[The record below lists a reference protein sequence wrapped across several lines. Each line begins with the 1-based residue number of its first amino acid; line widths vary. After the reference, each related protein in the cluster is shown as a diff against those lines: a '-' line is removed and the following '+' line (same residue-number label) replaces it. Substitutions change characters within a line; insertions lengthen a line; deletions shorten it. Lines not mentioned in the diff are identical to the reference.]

1 MLRTIFLL
9 FTLLTLGSGSMYS
22 QNAADKGKDDLING
36 VTLCMHSFDYSFDY
50 GYMVSEISDLGA
62 EWIQVNIKFYQEN
75 IYSSRIVSDNG
86 YDAYWNQFEQIL
98 IKAKEEGLKVTILP
112 IILLSN
118 PQGSNWR
125 GLIEPYD
132 LDKWFRYYEKLI
144 TRVATVA
151 ERNNVE
157 MLTVGSELVNLQQY
171 TSRWENVIQEIR
183 ANFSGN
189 LNYAANWDAYET
201 IGFLDKL
208 DYLGISG
215 YFDLTSS
222 TNPSNWSLRY
232 SWGGIKSQIFEF
244 QEEHN
249 IPIIFTELGYT
260 SQDGTNMHPWNY
272 YATDVVD
279 LEEQKACYQAFID
292 VWGEDEDFHGVFF
305 YDWYGEG
312 GPEDTGYTIKN
323 KPAEEIVRSW
333 FEQINE

>member
-1 MLRTIFLL
+1 MLRTIILIFSIITISL
-9 FTLLTLGSGSMYS
+9 SPSYS
-22 QNAADKGKDDLING
+22 QASSTEDKELING

-50 GYMVSEISDLGA
+50 GPMVTEIADLGA
-62 EWIQVNIKFYQEN
+62 KWIQVNIKFYQEN

-86 YDAYWNQFEQIL
+86 YDAYWNQFEQI
-98 IKAKEEGLKVTILP
+98 IKKAKEEDLKVTILP

-118 PQGSNWR
+118 PSGSNWR

-132 LDKWFRYYEKLI
+132 LDKWFRYYEKLM
-144 TRVATVA
+144 TRIAIVA

-171 TSRWENVIQEIR
+171 TSRWENVIKEVK

-189 LNYAANWDAYET
+189 LNYAANWDAYHT

-215 YFDLTSS
+215 YFDLTTS

-232 SWGGIKSQIFEF
+232 TWGGIKSQIFDF
-244 QEEHN
+244 QEENN

-272 YATDVVD
+272 YATDIVD
-279 LEEQKACYQAFID
+279 LEEQSACYKAFID
-292 VWGEDEDFHGVFF
+292 VWGDDEDFHGVFF

-312 GPEDTGYTIKN
+312 GPEDTGYTFKN
-323 KPAEEIVRSW
+323 KPAEQIVKSW

>member
-9 FTLLTLGSGSMYS
+9 FAILQISLVPAYS
-22 QNAADKGKDDLING
+22 QESNNEDKELING
-36 VTLCMHSFDYSFDY
+36 VTLCMHSFDYSYDY
-50 GYMVSEISDLGA
+50 SDMVSEIADLGA
-62 EWIQVNIKFYQEN
+62 KWIQVNIKFYQEN
-75 IYSSRIVSDNG
+75 IYSSRIVSDSG
-86 YDAYWNQFEQIL
+86 YDAYWGQFEQIL
-98 IKAKEEGLKVTILP
+98 KKAKDEGLKVTILP

-132 LDKWFRYYEKLI
+132 LDKWFRYYEKMMV
-144 TRVATVA
+144 RVATVA
-151 ERNNVE
+151 ERNGAD

-171 TSRWENVIQEIR
+171 TSRWEKVIEEVR

-222 TNPSNWSLRY
+222 TDPSNWSLRY
-232 SWGGIKSQIFEF
+232 SWGGIKSQIFDF
-244 QEEHN
+244 QEENN

-279 LEEQKACYQAFID
+279 LEEQKDCYQAFID
-292 VWGEDEDFHGVFF
+292 VWGNDERFHGVFF

-312 GPEDTGYTIKN
+312 GSEDTGYTFKN
-323 KPAEEIVRSW
+323 KPAEQIVKAW

>member
-1 MLRTIFLL
+1 MLRPFFHILCILL
-9 FTLLTLGSGSMYS
+9 FSSGFSFS
-22 QNAADKGKDDLING
+22 QVSHTQDKELING

-50 GYMVSEISDLGA
+50 RDMVAEISDLGA

-75 IYSSRIVSDNG
+75 IYSSRIVSDKG
-86 YDAYWNQFEQIL
+86 YEAYWNQFEQI
-98 IKAKEEGLKVTILP
+98 IQKAKEENLKVTILP
-112 IILLSN
+112 IILLTN

-125 GLIEPYD
+125 GLIDPYD
-132 LDKWFRYYEKLI
+132 LDKWFSYYEKLMVRI
-144 TRVATVA
+144 ATVA
-151 ERNNVE
+151 EQNDVD

-171 TSRWENVIQEIR
+171 TSRWEKVIKEVR
-183 ANFSGN
+183 ANFSGD

-222 TNPSNWSLRY
+222 MNPSSWSLRY
-232 SWGGIKSQIFEF
+232 SWGSIKSQIFDF
-244 QEEHN
+244 QEKNN

-279 LEEQKACYQAFID
+279 LEEQKDCYKAFID
-292 VWGEDEDFHGVFF
+292 VWGDDEDFYGVFF

-312 GPEDTGYTIKN
+312 GPKDTGYTFKN

-333 FEQINE
+333 FEQINQ